1 MCQSCEDLPP
11 ETLYVGYLGYDAQYV
26 SRYVLAD
33 VNRALYLFTDFQ
45 LSPEN
50 TGANGGE
57 YFATYRVEGEALCF
71 SPATI
76 HYDGDTGITAAR
88 YTPEAMSL
96 E

>member
-1 MCQSCEDLPP
+1 M
-11 ETLYVGYLGYDAQYV
+11 
-26 SRYVLAD
+26 LAD

-50 TGANGGE
+50 TGANGGD

-76 HYDGDTGITAAR
+76 NYDGDTEITAAPVHPGGDDSGI
-88 YTPEAMSL
+88 YLAQNL
-96 E
+96 L